1 MIHKGQKVVFGVPEM
16 LRHCDAQ
23 WYAYLERLVNNPKE
37 QNPLSGTK
45 ALTFGKDSRIAATSA

>member
-1 MIHKGQKVVFGVPEM
+1 M